1 MGSNPRSPVSVGYL
15 QYPFISFIQPFYGYI
30 MGCIAIKMPMVVLSV
45 HHGLGKNFREAE
57 SGIESQA
64 AKVPDM

>member
-1 MGSNPRSPVSVGYL
+1 
-15 QYPFISFIQPFYGYI
+15 

>member
-1 MGSNPRSPVSVGYL
+1 
-15 QYPFISFIQPFYGYI
+15 
-30 MGCIAIKMPMVVLSV
+30 MGCIAIKMPMVVLSND
-45 HHGLGKNFREAE
+45 GLGKNFREAE